1 MTSQLLQPVVL
12 QVESFESSQPL
23 ESVVAEGDNIGVVEE
38 EVPDAVPA
46 QEVLLVDVSQVVPVQ
61 VDVGGIHGDLQEEKL
76 KGECDA
82 Y

>member
-23 ESVVAEGDNIGVVEE
+23 ESVVAEGHNIGVVEE

-61 VDVGGIHGDLQEEKL
+61 VDVGGIHGDEE
-76 KGECDA
+76 GHVGVVSC
-82 Y
+82 